1 MLKESL
7 KNILEGTSPRF
18 LSDNLEYYEDHMKT
32 FANRMDKII
41 DDILF
46 QIDFSEVL
54 CFGFSMKMDCWI
66 VSSIIARKIKEID
79 SEMPVVIGG
88 VSTKKDAEAF
98 LSSFPQFDLAM
109 WGEEETPILQ
119 VVEALENNE
128 KDFSNICNIAYRD
141 PESNIIFSKKP
152 NRNFM
157 DLSIEGVFIL
167 IMVITSCRKES

>member
-54 CFGFSMKMDCWI
+54 CFGFPMKMDCWI

-79 SEMPVVIGG
+79 SEMPIVIGE
-88 VSTKKDAEAF
+88 VSTKKMRKHFYQALLNLISRCREKERRPYHKLLKLWKIMKRIF
-98 LSSFPQFDLAM
+98 LIFVILLIEILNQILFFQRSQI
-109 WGEEETPILQ
+109 ETSWTYPSR
-119 VVEALENNE
+119 V
-128 KDFSNICNIAYRD
+128 C
-141 PESNIIFSKKP
+141 
-152 NRNFM
+152 
-157 DLSIEGVFIL
+157 LS
-167 IMVITSCRKES
+167 